1 MYRAT
6 INITTYR
13 PGTLF
18 QSSRAWNARSHLASK
33 PNKTCSKGSRTVCK
47 TRCAAGSEYEE
58 TSRRGLL
65 LSGSSLVALG
75 AVSFTPKACADD
87 DFELFYGAANPPATP
102 NKVGGTTKQF
112 ARYSFLYP
120 TAWTEEVIPKVEKG
134 TNGTDCRFV
143 SSSRKKEKVFLLTL
157 SNEGGS
163 KRFNMDQ
170 DPIALLTSLTG
181 SLVSFQDALAEADV
195 SVKAVEKEG
204 KQFFE
209 YRLDGA
215 DSYLV
220 SITVEDG
227 RVFGLFVNAPARGF
241 NADGE
246 MLQKIVESFQ
256 TYPNSA

>member
-1 MYRAT
+1 MYCAT
-6 INITTYR
+6 IKITTCR
-13 PGTLF
+13 PGALS
-18 QSSRAWNARSHLASK
+18 QRSRSSTARSHLTSK
-33 PNKTCSKGSRTVCK
+33 PDKICSTGSRIVCK
-47 TRCAAGSEYEE
+47 TRCAAGSENEE
-58 TSRRGLL
+58 SSRRGLL
-65 LSGSSLVALG
+65 LSGSSLVALQ
-75 AVSFTPKACADD
+75 AFSFTPKAFADD
-87 DFELFYGAANPPATP
+87 DFGLFYGAANPPATP

-120 TAWTEEVIPKVEKG
+120 TAWTEEVITKVEKG

-163 KRFNMDQ
+163 KRFNMEQ
-170 DPIALLTSLTG
+170 DPITLLTSLTG
-181 SLVSFQDALAEADV
+181 SLVTFQDALAEAEV
-195 SVKAVEKEG
+195 SVKTVDKDG

-209 YRLDGA
+209 YRLEGA

-246 MLQKIVESFQ
+246 MLQKVVESFQ
-256 TYPNSA
+256 TYPNA